1 MSPSFV
7 FSASTGFVQDTV
19 SISDPTVLEGEQT
32 QLQISFA
39 NHEDDNLQGKI
50 TFYNNDELLGS
61 RDLDLA
67 SGETGNYSLD
77 WEASFG
83 EHSFIARAESLRLD
97 GNSVTILGLSTTPRE
112 IVIGFNNSDVAQNL
126 RAKGGASAIAAGV
139 IDELY
144 NFVRPLAQRMD
155 AWRLG
160 QIPSIEKTQ
169 QRIKNDKELAEGRI
183 KPILTVHNLI
193 LSLALLIVSNQTVF
207 FACAATII
215 VFVIVRIFKLL
226 RRLMRRG
233 YDEE

>member
-1 MSPSFV
+1 MQKTVLYILSLCVLGGLMSPSFV

-97 GNSVTILGLSTTPRE
+97 GNSVTILGGENKT
-112 IVIGFNNSDVAQNL
+112 NL
-126 RAKGGASAIAAGV
+126 DG
-139 IDELY
+139 
-144 NFVRPLAQRMD
+144 
-155 AWRLG
+155 
-160 QIPSIEKTQ
+160 T
-169 QRIKNDKELAEGRI
+169 
-183 KPILTVHNLI
+183 
-193 LSLALLIVSNQTVF
+193 
-207 FACAATII
+207 
-215 VFVIVRIFKLL
+215 
-226 RRLMRRG
+226 
-233 YDEE
+233 